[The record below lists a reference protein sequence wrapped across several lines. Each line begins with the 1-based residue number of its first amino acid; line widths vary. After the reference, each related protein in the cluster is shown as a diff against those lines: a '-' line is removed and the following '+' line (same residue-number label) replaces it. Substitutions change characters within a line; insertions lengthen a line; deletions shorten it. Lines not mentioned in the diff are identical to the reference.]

1 MKIGLIH
8 LWLTLKKIKMDILK
22 FDLLDVNNIFNNAN
36 DLLLY
41 KNPKDLAKYCKKN
54 LNENLVF
61 ELMKTKE
68 WIDKFLLTL
77 DK

>member
-1 MKIGLIH
+1 
-8 LWLTLKKIKMDILK
+8 MDILK
-22 FDLLDVNNIFNNAN
+22 FDLLDVTNIFNNAN
-36 DLLLY
+36 DLLSD